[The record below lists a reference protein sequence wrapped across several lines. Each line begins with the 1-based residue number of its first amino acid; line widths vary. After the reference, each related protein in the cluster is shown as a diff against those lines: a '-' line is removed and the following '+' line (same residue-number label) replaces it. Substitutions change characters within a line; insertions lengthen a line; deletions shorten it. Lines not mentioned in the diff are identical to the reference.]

1 MNKITS
7 IKIKYND
14 ETFSD
19 QIPISVLAENINW
32 DDTHSII
39 DAIGAV
45 DINTTGSL
53 QDQINNKV
61 NTTDL
66 SNYVNSQLAGDI
78 ADWLNANVNPVGS
91 AVVVDKTFSIEGAA
105 ADAKAVIDNFSTKTQ
120 VNQIIAATIGQIKW
134 QIPQGAYGKPK
145 NFSDGSITISDNKI
159 MITGTI
165 SSGIVR
171 CMVYGSKPFYTTE
184 SPTYQKYPNIYYNP
198 ITAFTPG
205 NRIKVQ
211 IKLLDG
217 EYTLNG
223 TDPLFLDFRNI
234 ERGSTSWFLADEEE
248 RVITFQP
255 QMISFGL
262 RAGTYTNAIFEFTV
276 IDVDNNNNYKAAQ
289 TLQDEINK
297 IVELKS
303 ASNYWAIGGFNAAM
317 DGVNN
322 NITNRARIPAA
333 QMPNIPYGEKIALY
347 VPEEYLAKM
356 AVYDLPRLD
365 SVNEIIIPNFTNG
378 TILIDNIYQ
387 YQYFE
392 ILLKHSEDENQVF
405 TEDQILQ
412 LQNKIFF
419 KIYNPVNKIL
429 NDVLT
434 TSIDYGEDFSEG
446 IVRWATGENSD
457 DAVNNTWYHTD
468 FIDIS
473 LYKDILYK
481 KIQTATSALTVSSG
495 MAFYDE
501 NKVYISGFATQGSSV
516 STRYKNSLTKV
527 ATPNNAYYA
536 RFTVLNY
543 QTYGNFELYGILKN
557 IPKNLNNLDNK
568 IEKLKEQYI
577 QHDIA
582 CISYSSGG
590 WNYETGK
597 TFSNNARIRS
607 TGITLI
613 TAHKGDYIEFNQ
625 PYMGVVLVQSG
636 ATAVQPYWTNG
647 EYVSGKVFI
656 PDDCVGKFLFVSI
669 KKNDDSNIEDD
680 VSIIK
685 NYVKFYHRCYNEKL
699 DRCTEYEHFTV
710 FVNGQLPNNTITTKT
725 VADGVTRKK
734 STCVITLP
742 ENYSPIGKPCP
753 VIMMCHGLHGFVS
766 YNNWYGTSNESS
778 TFLQLIEA
786 YTSHGYAVFD
796 TDQINNTVGGA
807 SFDMGC
813 PQHMA
818 RYMATWEYVK
828 TYYNVQDRIFIQGY
842 SQGNFPMMNFL
853 RRYPGM
859 IKAALS
865 TGTRA
870 SIKAVF
876 DQDPLYAEE
885 IAIKFGFEDQTG
897 ATYEPDK
904 VIGEDTYANIIWRE
918 DESPYLPYQI
928 PPLKVVM
935 SQADTTDY
943 QPTYDTILALKN
955 GGNRIEWRILETA
968 SHGAVCAGSGFT
980 DEFVMWFDRFKGSD
994 I

>member
-53 QDQINNKV
+53 QDQINKKV

-66 SNYVNSQLAGDI
+66 SDYVNGQLAGDV

-105 ADAKAVIDNFSTKTQ
+105 ADAKAVTDKFSTKTQ
-120 VNQIIAATIGQIKW
+120 VN
-134 QIPQGAYGKPK
+134 
-145 NFSDGSITISDNKI
+145 
-159 MITGTI
+159 
-165 SSGIVR
+165 
-171 CMVYGSKPFYTTE
+171 
-184 SPTYQKYPNIYYNP
+184 
-198 ITAFTPG
+198 
-205 NRIKVQ
+205 
-211 IKLLDG
+211 
-217 EYTLNG
+217 
-223 TDPLFLDFRNI
+223 
-234 ERGSTSWFLADEEE
+234 
-248 RVITFQP
+248 
-255 QMISFGL
+255 
-262 RAGTYTNAIFEFTV
+262 
-276 IDVDNNNNYKAAQ
+276 
-289 TLQDEINK
+289 DEINK

-303 ASNYWAIGGFNAAM
+303 VSNHWTIGGLNTPM
-317 DGVNN
+317 DTTNN
-322 NITNRARIPAA
+322 KTNRARIAA
-333 QMPNIPYGEKIALY
+333 MWMSNIPYGEKIALY

-356 AVYDLPRLD
+356 AVYDLPRLK
-365 SVNEIIIPNFTNG
+365 SVNEVITSNFING

-392 ILLKHSEDENQVF
+392 IILKHSEDENQVF
-405 TEDQILQ
+405 TEEQISQ

-434 TSIDYGEDFSEG
+434 ASIDYGEDFSEG
-446 IVRWATGENSD
+446 IVRWTTGENSD
-457 DAVNNTWYHTD
+457 DAVNNIWYHTD

-481 KIQTATSALTVSSG
+481 NIQTATSALNVSSG

-516 STRYKNSLTKV
+516 STRYKDSLTKV
-527 ATPNNAYYA
+527 ATPNNACYA

-557 IPKNLNNLDNK
+557 IPENLNDLDNK
-568 IEKLKEQYI
+568 IEKLEKQYI

-613 TAHKGDYIEFNQ
+613 TAHKGDYIEFKQ

-636 ATAVQPYWTNG
+636 PTAVQPYWTNG
-647 EYVSGKVFI
+647 EQVSGKVFI

-669 KKNDDSNIEDD
+669 KKNDNSDIEND

-685 NYVKFYHRCYNEKL
+685 DYVKFYHRCYNGKL

-710 FVNGQLPNNTITTKT
+710 FVNGQFPDNTITTQT

-734 STCVITLP
+734 SACVITLP

-807 SFDMGC
+807 SYDMGC

-818 RYMATWEYVK
+818 RYLAAWEYVK

-853 RRYPGM
+853 RRYSGM

-876 DQDPLYAEE
+876 DRGVAAEE

-918 DESPYLPYQI
+918 DDSPYLPYQI

-943 QPTYDTILALKN
+943 QPSYDTILALKN

-980 DEFVMWFDRFKGSD
+980 DEFIMWFDRFKGSD